1 MCFSLSCVLSYLF
14 ALKLSFNV
22 IVMKDVFEEIFCCF
36 TVLLSFLLLLTNGGG
51 KGVVLL
57 SKRCKCFLFVD
68 KC

>member
-36 TVLLSFLLLLTNGGG
+36 TVLLSFLLLLTNWGG
-51 KGVVLL
+51 KGVVLQT
-57 SKRCKCFLFVD
+57 KCCKCFLFVD

>member
-36 TVLLSFLLLLTNGGG
+36 TVLLLFLLLLTNGGG
-51 KGVVLL
+51 KGVVLQT
-57 SKRCKCFLFVD
+57 KCCKCFLFVD